1 VKKRLV
7 TEFSLVSVFHH
18 LREKTKR
25 DVRKKIGEFSQV
37 SLSLSLFL
45 QGSSLIIPSSKNKKG
60 MLKNIGE
67 LIRFLADKM

>member
-37 SLSLSLFL
+37 SLFFL
-45 QGSSLIIPSSKNKKG
+45 QGSSLIIPSCKNKKG

>member
-45 QGSSLIIPSSKNKKG
+45 QGSSLIIPSCKNKKG
-60 MLKNIGE
+60 MLKDIGE